1 MEEQQTVGK
10 GGERFSELESTV
22 SVAQSEEER
31 RKLAALL
38 IMAFTIDQ
46 KILDALNRIISDD
59 FGSLSPD
66 FASLFEECFEAF
78 EYKGFDPD
86 RTRRVLAFRQSKL
99 RDDTVI
105 QVGPSKIIGIAG
117 PKGLNN
123 LISFLV
129 ALFNV
134 RGNNLD
140 AIKGGLEGNTKVT
153 FDALVASLD
162 LKSKVMIQGKPK
174 SSETLTLSRIS
185 AAFPLH
191 SLTVVRNLKFDR
203 KIIDLSDI
211 GVNDSDLGRCLQHP
225 VCASTITNQMV
236 EDGCQAITFLASLRL
251 NAVIGV
257 NQKNTPERLWLYH
270 LAMLASKAVPEA
282 RKQIYWGKLYA
293 PDVVREWIMQARKI
307 LKKDLP
313 EALYD
318 SVTQYR
324 RV

>member
-1 MEEQQTVGK
+1 ME
-10 GGERFSELESTV
+10 RSLSELESTF
-22 SVAQSEEER
+22 SVVQLK
-31 RKLAALL
+31 RKRGRLASLL
-38 IMAFTIDQ
+38 IMVLTVDP

-59 FGSLSPD
+59 LGSLSPD
-66 FASLFEECFEAF
+66 FASLFEECLEAF

-86 RTRRVLAFRQSKL
+86 KTRRVLALRQSKL
-99 RDDTVI
+99 RDETVI
-105 QVGPSKIIGIAG
+105 EVGPSKVIGIAG

-140 AIKGGLEGNTKVT
+140 AIKNGLEGNTKVT
-153 FDALVASLD
+153 FDALVAALD
-162 LKSKVMIQGKPK
+162 LKSRVMIQGKLK

-191 SLTVVRNLKFDR
+191 SLTVVRNLKFNR

-211 GVNDSDLGRCLQHP
+211 GVNDSDLGRCIQHP

-251 NAVIGV
+251 NAVIGF

-270 LAMLASKAVPEA
+270 LAILASKAVPEA
-282 RKQIYWGKLYA
+282 RRQGYWGKLYA
-293 PDVVREWIMQARKI
+293 PDIVREWIMQAKKI